1 MCFYYYTNNTNNTNP
16 NVYFIS
22 SRYFSKKTS
31 EKRPLN
37 LERRSK
43 IMCFLVHSPTTY
55 SEHAIEPCLPSLK
68 LNRIFVCLIDG
79 GHLNYHS
86 YYSDPRIILYY
97 GIVQSSIYVCPTKN
111 DCMK

>member
-86 YYSDPRIILYY
+86 YYSDTHVILYY
-97 GIVQSSIYVCPTKN
+97 GIVQSRIYVGPTKN